1 MQWSVKVLPAKA
13 NCPRASWWIFV
24 LAWLIGN
31 LALIAGFEGAQGLLE
46 DVLALCVLLV
56 ACGAWWGAYKIS
68 NFRNRGGFIVIALWM
83 CTLLVPL
90 LDFRHYTTDPFFWGS
105 AAMLAFLAGG
115 AALTRPRTSGPDVIA
130 SGR

>member
-1 MQWSVKVLPAKA
+1 MKILPAKTDR
-13 NCPRASWWIFV
+13 PRASWWIFA

-31 LALIAGFEGAQGLLE
+31 VALIAGFEGAQGLLQ

-68 NFRNRGGFIVIALWM
+68 NFPNRGGFIVIALWM
-83 CTLLVPL
+83 FSLLVPL
-90 LDFRHYTTDPFFWGS
+90 LDFRHYNRDPFFWGS

-115 AALTRPRTSGPDVIA
+115 AALARPGPD
-130 SGR
+130 S